1 MKRMNSYSGK
11 KPKQCTDATQ
21 SQVSLQD
28 KVFKVP
34 SNAEAWDE
42 KWYKWYLAASDPIWV
57 TVSLI

>member
-28 KVFKVP
+28 KVFKAP
-34 SNAEAWDE
+34 SNAEAWGE
-42 KWYKWYLAASDPIWV
+42 K
-57 TVSLI
+57 